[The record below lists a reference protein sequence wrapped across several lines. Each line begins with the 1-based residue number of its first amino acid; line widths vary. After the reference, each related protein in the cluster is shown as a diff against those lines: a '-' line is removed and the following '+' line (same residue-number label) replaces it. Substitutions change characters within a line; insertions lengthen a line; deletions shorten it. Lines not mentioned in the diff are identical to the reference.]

1 MLREV
6 TAVAKKKITKKTV
19 TVKPRSGKT
28 AAVVPEKKELVA
40 LLDQLSRDEI
50 SWLITQSKT
59 MIYNQKVDEVNS
71 AAKDLQDSRKKTAV
85 PKKTQKSSPG
95 NEAVDIVQAGGPR
108 NFNILMGNAR
118 LFINLNELKALVKI
132 SEAAHDGGDGAGRLY
147 RWFHKERN
155 DILIDG
161 SITGPADPRLY
172 LIFKIIR
179 ERYTVG

>member
-6 TAVAKKKITKKTV
+6 TAVAKKKITRKTV
-19 TVKPRSGKT
+19 KVKPISGKS
-28 AAVVPEKKELVA
+28 AEQFPERKELVT
-40 LLDQLSRDEI
+40 LLEQLSREEI

-59 MIYNQKVDEVNS
+59 MIYNHKVDEVNT
-71 AAKDLQDSRKKTAV
+71 AAKDLQESRKKAAI
-85 PKKTQKSSPG
+85 PKKVPKSSPG
-95 NEAVDIVQAGGPR
+95 KETVDIVQAGGPK

-132 SEAAHDGGDGAGRLY
+132 AEAANDAGDGAGRLY

-161 SITGPADPRLY
+161 SITGPADPRLFLVY
-172 LIFKIIR
+172 KIIR